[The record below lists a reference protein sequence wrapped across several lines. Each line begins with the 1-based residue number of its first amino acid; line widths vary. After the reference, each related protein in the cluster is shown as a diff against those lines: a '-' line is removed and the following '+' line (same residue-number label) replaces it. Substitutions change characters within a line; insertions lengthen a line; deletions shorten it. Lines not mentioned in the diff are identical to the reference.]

1 MARPKGSKNRPKD
14 AIIEAPKKTGRPP
27 KFKPEEFAEFIDAF
41 IADCEATQSIPDDYN
56 LIKAS
61 KGKLSPRTLDR
72 YFSYA
77 NKDSD
82 DSENSDDGN
91 RENSENSENNEKID
105 YSAYGDAIKKLV
117 MFREHYNMVEAAAN
131 PKAIGHIN
139 FRIKQGRWGS
149 WSDKQESTKDL
160 NINIK
165 IGDSGA
171 KLLD

>member
-1 MARPKGSKNRPKD
+1 MARTKGSKNRPKD

-27 KFKPEEFAEFIDAF
+27 KFTPEEFSEFIDAF

-56 LIKAS
+56 LIMAS
-61 KGKLSPRTLDR
+61 NGKLSPRTLDR

-77 NKDSD
+77 NKD
-82 DSENSDDGN
+82 
-91 RENSENSENNEKID
+91 ENSENNENSEKID
-105 YSAYGDAIKKLV
+105 YTAFGNAIKKLI
-117 MFREHYNMVEAAAN
+117 MYREHYNMVEAAAN

-165 IGDSGA
+165 IGDSGGDSGA
-171 KLLD
+171 KLLE